1 MTEQS
6 SLPRNLESAD
16 LDALSASLERLS
28 QKITLIQEAVNQLS
42 QNRSQLEGKIEEAQ
56 RRVQRILNRLPD
68 QSDGRQLNLLGEAIP
83 TNNPEDD
90 GEPTT
95 H

>member
-6 SLPRNLESAD
+6 SISQNSESTQI
-16 LDALSASLERLS
+16 DALSASLERLS
-28 QKITLIQEAVNQLS
+28 QKIALIQDAVSQLS

-56 RRVQRILNRLPD
+56 KRVQRILSRLPD
-68 QSDGRQLNLLGEAIP
+68 QSDGRQLNLLGETIP
-83 TNNPEDD
+83 TNNSEDD
-90 GEPTT
+90 SEPTT